1 MRAQADIIA
10 FSQVLFE
17 AQAPTF
23 QMSIPAVGNS
33 LSGGIFMQGWGGLVS
48 VPLVQRYGR
57 LPVLF
62 WSQLLSAI
70 VVMAAAVSPNYGS
83 FTAFRTLQGF
93 VNTAPQVIGLSIVHD
108 L

>member
-1 MRAQADIIA
+1 M
-10 FSQVLFE
+10 QVLFE
-17 AQAPTF
+17 AQAVTF
-23 QMSIPAVGNS
+23 GMSIPAVGNS
-33 LSGGIFMQGWGGLVS
+33 LSGGIFMQGPGGVLA
-48 VPLVQRYGR
+48 VPLVQRFGR

-62 WSQLLSAI
+62 WSQLLSAV
-70 VVMAAAVSPNYGS
+70 VVMAAAVSPNYAS

>member
-1 MRAQADIIA
+1 
-10 FSQVLFE
+10 VLFE
-17 AQAPTF
+17 AQAVTF
-23 QMSIPAVGNS
+23 RMSIPAVGES
-33 LSGGIFMQGWGGLVS
+33 LSGGIFLQGIGGLMS
-48 VPLVQRYGR
+48 VPLIQRFGR

-70 VVMAAAVSPNYGS
+70 VVMAAAVSPNYAA

-93 VNTAPQVIGLSIVHD
+93 GNTAPQVIGLSMVHD